1 MNTTSTREALLS
13 AAERLIRTRGYSAFS
28 YADLS
33 QTVGIRKA
41 SIHHHFPA
49 KSDLGAALVCLYRD
63 RFAELLSKIDREED
77 DAMAKL
83 SRYAAIYE
91 LSVRQGMLC
100 LCGMLSTEMNVL
112 PDNIRDS
119 VNRFLSE
126 QLRWLAATIKTGIGN
141 GQIAPRGKSE
151 RIAEHVLSTLQG
163 ASLVAWG
170 IGDRRVVTR
179 ASRDLLASL
188 KA

>member
-1 MNTTSTREALLS
+1 MNTPSTKEALLS
-13 AAERLIRTRGYSAFS
+13 AAEQLIRGRGYSAFS
-28 YADLS
+28 YADLA

-49 KSDLGAALVCLYRD
+49 KSDLGAALVGLYRD

-112 PDNIRDS
+112 PDDIRDG
-119 VNRFLSE
+119 VKQFLSE
-126 QLRWLAATIKTGIGN
+126 QLRWLAVTVKAGAKN
-141 GQIAPRGKSE
+141 DQIAPRGKPE

-170 IGDRRVVTR
+170 IGDQRVVAR
-179 ASRDLLASL
+179 ASHDLLASL